1 MDEKKFQELVIAQ
14 FEKMDQRFEKMDQ
27 RFEKMDQRFDR
38 IDNELTVI
46 KNKQVEHDTRFDGL
60 DKNLDIVARW
70 TKRLVDNED
79 ELADLYLKRH
89 RRSLMGISGGKQE
102 NG

>member
-1 MDEKKFQELVIAQ
+1 MEEKKFQELVMAQ
-14 FEKMDQRFEKMDQ
+14 FEKMDQ

-38 IDNELTVI
+38 IDNELIVI

-60 DKNLDIVARW
+60 DKNLYIVASW

-79 ELADLYLKRH
+79 EFTDLYLKRH
-89 RRSLMGISGGKQE
+89 RRSLMGISGGREQ